1 MGNNENN
8 KNEKPSSTGVLST
21 LIFMAA
27 AIIIMFLVSKFMG

>member
-1 MGNNENN
+1 MENNE
-8 KNEKPSSTGVLST
+8 KEKPSSTGVLST